1 MFDIREK
8 NVLITGATSGI
19 GKAAALKLSSL
30 GANIYFIARN
40 EKKAEDL
47 AKEIEN
53 ISGIIPYSIIADLSS
68 QKEIKR
74 AADEFKSL
82 NIPLHILLN
91 NAGLINMERKETVD
105 GFEEVFALNHL
116 AYYSLTLLLLDNIK
130 NGSPDLYLFEIG
142 NVFTQ
147 VKRGLSGIKETPLVS
162 GLIYGNRVSL
172 SAHESAKAASV
183 FTIMGHMDR
192 LCTYVGAVSPTYEEV
207 EKAGYQKAFS
217 VCLHSDEIGVIGTV
231 DPTYVKDLGLEIDC
245 AVHSFTLETDK
256 LIPLLTNEQ
265 KFTSINVFP
274 IMERDVDF
282 VFSETVETGNVS
294 TKILDQNYPN
304 LTDVFPID
312 IFRHKSL
319 GSDHKSVTFHFRFQ
333 HPDKTL
339 EDKEVSSVIN
349 KIKRLVLSEFDAKLR
364 SSN

>member
-130 NGSPDLYLFEIG
+130 NGSPSRIV
-142 NVFTQ
+142 NVSSGAHAF
-147 VKRGLSGIKETPLVS
+147 VKGFNFDDVQ
-162 GLIYGNRVSL
+162 SL
-172 SAHESAKAASV
+172 SSYKPFQVYGYSKLANILFTKKLASLLK
-183 FTIMGHMDR
+183 DEN
-192 LCTYVGAVSPTYEEV
+192 VSV
-207 EKAGYQKAFS
+207 N
-217 VCLHSDEIGVIGTV
+217 CLHPGVVGTAFGQNNGS
-231 DPTYVKDLGLEIDC
+231 L
-245 AVHSFTLETDK
+245 
-256 LIPLLTNEQ
+256 Q
-265 KFTSINVFP
+265 KVLFFIAKPFIRSP
-274 IMERDVDF
+274 EKGAE
-282 VFSETVETGNVS
+282 S
-294 TKILDQNYPN
+294 
-304 LTDVFPID
+304 
-312 IFRHKSL
+312 
-319 GSDHKSVTFHFRFQ
+319 SVYLCSS
-333 HPDKTL
+333 P
-339 EDKEVSSVIN
+339 EVSN
-349 KIKRLVLSEFDAKLR
+349 TTGEYFYNCKIEKTTKWARSEEDAERLWLLSRELTGI
-364 SSN
+364 

>member
-53 ISGIIPYSIIADLSS
+53 INGIIPYSIIADLSS

-130 NGSPDLYLFEIG
+130 NGSPSRIV
-142 NVFTQ
+142 NVSSGAHAF
-147 VKRGLSGIKETPLVS
+147 VKGFNFDDVQ
-162 GLIYGNRVSL
+162 SL
-172 SAHESAKAASV
+172 SSYKPFQVYGYSKLANILFTKKLASLLK
-183 FTIMGHMDR
+183 DEN
-192 LCTYVGAVSPTYEEV
+192 VSV
-207 EKAGYQKAFS
+207 N
-217 VCLHSDEIGVIGTV
+217 CLHPGVVGTAFGQNNGS
-231 DPTYVKDLGLEIDC
+231 L
-245 AVHSFTLETDK
+245 
-256 LIPLLTNEQ
+256 Q
-265 KFTSINVFP
+265 KVLFFIAKPFIRSP
-274 IMERDVDF
+274 EKGAE
-282 VFSETVETGNVS
+282 S
-294 TKILDQNYPN
+294 
-304 LTDVFPID
+304 
-312 IFRHKSL
+312 
-319 GSDHKSVTFHFRFQ
+319 SVYLCSS
-333 HPDKTL
+333 P
-339 EDKEVSSVIN
+339 EVSN
-349 KIKRLVLSEFDAKLR
+349 TTGEYFYNCKIEKTTKWARSEEDAERLWLLSRELTGI
-364 SSN
+364 